1 MDVGPKEDFCLLADE
16 KFDFDLSSSSSTNED
31 DEVFF
36 GPVGH
41 KERCIAANIEFSKK
55 LPEQPVLP
63 VAASPCTWSPL
74 TGEKFVE
81 VYKEAH
87 LLALQIES
95 CSRREAAPPTQPEAS
110 WSQDM
115 ERFVQESKLKI
126 NLFNRVQ
133 EMEKS
138 PKSLKRETYFLLD
151 SPLKSS
157 SGDQPHS
164 GEPQLPPCSPVRP
177 AAPARAHPAP
187 IPPHSSQPLPEG
199 PSAARPPNHTVPPK
213 MTRLQPPRALS
224 ARGKHLQLVMEK
236 PKKETAASPSKARPR
251 DDRGFP
257 GEVCP
262 DRPATALDATTLP
275 AGRSRLGQGKRSLPV
290 PNKLGLKKTLL
301 KPPGCAGSLA
311 RKPSSSGSAV
321 SVSPA
326 AGRAKPSERTGIP
339 SGSSRPL
346 SHISKLSRAGL
357 TMLRQPLPAAPA
369 GPPCGLARRPSV
381 AQVSAEQPKLPTPSP
396 LAQSQMPE
404 AGGLR
409 LDPHS
414 VSSTSQLNGTRGLSR
429 QDFCLNAKTKAELA
443 PANPFKVPTCPVGE
457 SLKGVT
463 PKSSRAQWL
472 QSWAAAG
479 RATVHSTPVRRSLG
493 PASQDLSGTR
503 TPVSARRVSAL
514 PTPSPR
520 RLSGLPLMTPQSVPR
535 ALASPLCGPA
545 RRLSSEPR
553 KRSMVRTELAQELQQ
568 KASCAQ
574 AILIDMGLDQLSTAP
589 EEGRPPAAL
598 PLIDMG
604 LDQLS
609 TAPEEGRPPAALPL
623 IDVGLDQLSIA
634 PEEGRPPAALPLIDV
649 GLDQLSTAPEEG
661 RPPAALPLIDVG
673 LDQLSTAPEEGRPP
687 AALPLIDVGLDQLS
701 IAPEEGRPPAA
712 LPLIDVG
719 LDQLSTT
726 PEEGRPPAA
735 LPLIDVGLDQLS
747 TAPEEGR
754 PPAALPLIDVG
765 LDQLSL
771 APEEGRPP
779 AALPLIDV
787 GLDQLST
794 TPEEGRPPAALPL
807 IDVGL
812 DQLSTAPEEGRP
824 PAALPLIDVG
834 LDQLSLAPEEGR
846 PPAALSLI
854 NFCSTPEMGA
864 GLGLHSRPLMDLMMN
879 TPDVGRNGAVKPP
892 GAEQRQL
899 IDLGSP
905 LIQLSPEAD
914 KENMDSPLLKF

>member
-1 MDVGPKEDFCLLADE
+1 MDAGPKEDFCLLADE

-41 KERCIAANIEFSKK
+41 KERCIATNIEFSEK

-63 VAASPCTWSPL
+63 AAASPCTWSPL

-95 CSRREAAPPTQPEAS
+95 CSRREVALPTQPEAS

-164 GEPQLPPCSPVRP
+164 GEPQLLPCSPVLP

-187 IPPHSSQPLPEG
+187 IPPHSSQPLPGG
-199 PSAARPPNHTVPPK
+199 PSAARLPKHTVPPK

-262 DRPATALDATTLP
+262 DRPSTALDATTLP
-275 AGRSRLGQGKRSLPV
+275 AGGSRLGQGKRLLPV

-369 GPPCGLARRPSV
+369 GPPCGLARRPGV
-381 AQVSAEQPKLPTPSP
+381 AQVSEQPKLPTTSP

-414 VSSTSQLNGTRGLSR
+414 VSSTSQLNGTRGLRR
-429 QDFCLNAKTKAELA
+429 QDVCLNAKTKAVLA
-443 PANPFKVPTCPVGE
+443 PANPFKVPTCPAGE
-457 SLKGVT
+457 SPKGVT

-514 PTPSPR
+514 PTPSGR

-535 ALASPLCGPA
+535 VLASPLCGPA

-553 KRSMVRTELAQELQQ
+553 KRSVVRTELAQELQQ

-574 AILIDMGLDQLSTAP
+574 VGLGLPSSESPSPPFSIPQALHFSPEKSDFSPEGSTVGEAQDEAKPCSGSHPSEAIFIDMGLDQLSTAP

-609 TAPEEGRPPAALPL
+609 LAPEEGRPPAALPL
-623 IDVGLDQLSIA
+623 IDM
-634 PEEGRPPAALPLIDV
+634 
-649 GLDQLSTAPEEG
+649 
-661 RPPAALPLIDVG
+661 
-673 LDQLSTAPEEGRPP
+673 
-687 AALPLIDVGLDQLS
+687 
-701 IAPEEGRPPAA
+701 
-712 LPLIDVG
+712 
-719 LDQLSTT
+719 
-726 PEEGRPPAA
+726 
-735 LPLIDVGLDQLS
+735 
-747 TAPEEGR
+747 
-754 PPAALPLIDVG
+754 G

-807 IDVGL
+807 ID
-812 DQLSTAPEEGRP
+812 
-824 PAALPLIDVG
+824 
-834 LDQLSLAPEEGR
+834 
-846 PPAALSLI
+846 
-854 NFCSTPEMGA
+854 FCSTPEMGA

-879 TPDVGRNGAVKPP
+879 TPDVGRNDAVKPLR
-892 GAEQRQL
+892 AEQRQL